1 MAKFWRK
8 LKRRANRAV
17 KTIERTA
24 NKSADTIE
32 QKANQTSNK
41 IEKLA
46 NQSVNAVSILANK
59 LINGANTF
67 SPSAKEIL
75 NKYGDKQIV
84 KLEIIRNP
92 IPAPVQGILDNF
104 GGRIGIDRLMHLAL
118 LWTLDDGT
126 RGILE
131 KNEVINIQRGTL
143 AVENG
148 GEKLMINESPNTTLN
163 ELMTATKSRMGSKM
177 FSYSVTNNC
186 QQFLKNVLEA
196 GGLMTPEYMKFI
208 VQDTDNLF
216 KGKGNLRKFANTV
229 TDVAGRFNMLTQGG
243 ALENGGIICG
253 GRLRKTTSLVRYK

>member
-1 MAKFWRK
+1 MTK
-8 LKRRANRAV
+8 LWKNLRRTANRAV

-24 NKSADTIE
+24 NQSADKIE
-32 QKANQTSNK
+32 QV
-41 IEKLA
+41 A
-46 NQSVNAVSILANK
+46 NQSVNAVSILADK

-67 SPSAKEIL
+67 SPSAKEVL

-84 KLEIIRNP
+84 RLEIIRNP

-143 AVENG
+143 AVANG
-148 GEKLMINESPNTTLN
+148 GEKIMINENPNTTLN
-163 ELMTATKSRMGSKM
+163 ELMTATKSRMGSRM

-196 GGLMTPEYMKFI
+196 GGLMTPQYMKFV

-216 KGKGNLRKFANTV
+216 KGKADLRKFANTV
-229 TDVAGRFNMLTQGG
+229 TDIAGRANMLFQGG
-243 ALENGGIICG
+243 ALEHRGIICG
-253 GRLRKTTSLVRYK
+253 NGLNKKHLLIRRYR